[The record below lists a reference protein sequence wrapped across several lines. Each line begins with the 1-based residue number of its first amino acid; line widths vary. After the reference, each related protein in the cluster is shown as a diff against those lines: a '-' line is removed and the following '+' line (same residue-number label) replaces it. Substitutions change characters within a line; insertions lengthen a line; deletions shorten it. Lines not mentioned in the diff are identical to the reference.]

1 MTDFAKTVATGF
13 VFPEGPR
20 WHDGELWF
28 SDQHDGKVRAMTPD
42 GRITFELEI
51 PGGPSGLGWHPD
63 GSMLVVSMQERA
75 LYRYRGNRL
84 DRFAELSSFHHH
96 LSNDM
101 VVDEQGNAWVG
112 NVGFDFYAGEERRTA
127 AMVKVTPAGEVTLAA
142 DDLLCPNGT
151 VITPDGKTLIVA
163 ESLANRLTAFTIG
176 DDGQLADRRVFAELG
191 EHVPD
196 GICLDADGCVWAAS
210 PFARAV
216 IRVAPGGEIIDQVET
231 REVRPYACVFGG
243 PSRRT
248 LYLCCAVAD
257 DPAETG
263 KARTGCIQAAEP
275 GVSGAGRP

>member
-1 MTDFAKTVATGF
+1 MTASAKTVARGF

-20 WHDGELWF
+20 WHRGELWF
-28 SDQHDGKVRAMTPD
+28 SDQHDGKVRAMAPD
-42 GRITFELEI
+42 GRITFELDI

-63 GSMLVVSMQERA
+63 GSMLIVSMHERA

-84 DRFAELSSFHHH
+84 DRFADLSRYHRH

-101 VVDEQGNAWVG
+101 VVDEAGNAFVG
-112 NVGFDFYAGEERRTA
+112 NVGFDFYAGEERRTTT
-127 AMVKVTPAGEVTLAA
+127 MVKVTPGGDVSLAA

-176 DDGQLADRRVFAELG
+176 ADGTLSGRHVFAELG

-210 PFARAV
+210 PFANAA
-216 IRVAPGGEIIDQVET
+216 IRVAPGGEILDAVT
-231 REVRPYACVFGG
+231 TSDVRPYACVFGG

-248 LYLCCAVAD
+248 LYLCCAASD
-257 DPAETG
+257 DPAETSR
-263 KARTGCIQAAEP
+263 ARTGCIQAAEP
-275 GVSGAGRP
+275 GVAGAGRP